1 MTRSNLRSLPTLVT
15 SPESAVSAV
24 VERVESELVG
34 LFDGLLARGRG
45 DEESP
50 DYELLEAAVD
60 GALDPVEAELFTS
73 RLAGDPVLQRE
84 FDGLVALRDQL
95 RLAPT
100 AATPRRPARPAVFR
114 WLGFAAAAVLL
125 AALGLEV
132 RQDLRRPVSV
142 SAKSAELPGTAARS
156 ANVVFADSF
165 EDGSTEHWSN

>member
-100 AATPRRPARPAVFR
+100 AAMPRRPARPAVFR

>member
-15 SPESAVSAV
+15 SPESAVSADTV
-24 VERVESELVG
+24 RVESELVG

-95 RLAPT
+95 RLAAP
-100 AATPRRPARPAVFR
+100 AATPRRPVVRR

-132 RQDLRRPVSV
+132 RQDLRRPE
-142 SAKSAELPGTAARS
+142 SASARAAELPGTAQRS
-156 ANVVFADSF
+156 GNVVFTYRF
-165 EDGSTEHWSN
+165 EAGSTEHRSN